1 MRLAPAHLAAA
12 SPAEVRPLRCSR
24 LPPPQSHCWKESAES
39 CDYLGTPPRP
49 KAEPRCFVYS
59 PMACSWPA
67 ELGPSLFRRVSL
79 DPIEGLLRP
88 PCEAD
93 SVRLACKPVARCYDP
108 IVGTDSRRQILRI
121 SDFGISVWGGTAST
135 TPVLGFDQSEWDAPS
150 RLRQQPC
157 LRKCLRRPT
166 RFMARRSCHARRR
179 PVHRE
184 GLLHVGPQEPTRLL
198 VQDSLSPRPSFDPGR

>member
-1 MRLAPAHLAAA
+1 LERICRELRLPRRP
-12 SPAEVRPLRCSR
+12 SPAQGRAALSR
-24 LPPPQSHCWKESAES
+24 L
-39 CDYLGTPPRP
+39 LLR
-49 KAEPRCFVYS
+49 
-59 PMACSWPA
+59 WPA

-157 LRKCLRRPT
+157 LRKCRRRPT

-198 VQDSLSPRPSFDPGR
+198 AQDSLSPRPSFDPGR